1 MCGNNMSLLFHILDR
16 TVPNFIQIRKA
27 HQLMQNDTQGQ
38 PDFIILTNIQHQRID
53 KIHLSSLFLKTLLKL
68 DLYHNWHLFFIL

>member
-16 TVPNFIQIRKA
+16 TVANFIQIREA

-38 PDFIILTNIQHQRID
+38 PDFIILTNIQH
-53 KIHLSSLFLKTLLKL
+53 
-68 DLYHNWHLFFIL
+68 